1 MCANIL
7 LLVKLLPN
15 GFSIHGCLN
24 ELVLALQNGGVFNF
38 IVPSIFINCHCTIR
52 A

>member
-1 MCANIL
+1 MYANIL

-24 ELVLALQNGGVFNF
+24 QFQGCKMVGFLTLLSLLYLSIAIVL
-38 IVPSIFINCHCTIR
+38 
-52 A
+52 